1 MEKIKVVI
9 NTKELSID
17 FDSFF
22 KVTSTLL
29 KKIKNQNEQITLLEE
44 QTKLIDYWKQKYFDE
59 INRKRGL

>member
-1 MEKIKVVI
+1 MERIKVTV
-9 NTKELSID
+9 NTKDLSVG

-22 KVTSTLL
+22 KTVSILC
-29 KKIKNQNEQITLLEE
+29 KKIQKQNEQIALLEE

>member
-1 MEKIKVVI
+1 MERIKVTV
-9 NTKELSID
+9 NTKDLSVG